1 MFAKWASSMP
11 DASTEGQAEPQSSR
25 RPSATTGGVF
35 EDRTLQYSRL
45 FGSGRLTRAVVVG
58 MVVCLGW
65 VSTAEAGKRHHR
77 HSRSH
82 AVASSSRGDSDGIA
96 GSGRYAA
103 YVVDDKTGRVLYA
116 KNADAPRHPASLTK
130 MMTLYIL
137 FEELEKRRMTMST
150 PLKVSVHAS
159 NQAPSKLGLR
169 PGQTIA
175 VEDAIR
181 ALVTKSAN
189 DVAVTIAENIGGSEE
204 AFARRMTQTA
214 RRIGMNGS
222 TFYNASG
229 LPNMA
234 QYTTAHDMVTLG
246 RALNERFPT
255 YYRFFQ
261 TRSFAW
267 GNQVIGNH
275 NKLLYRLEGIDG
287 IKTGYTE
294 ASGFNLV
301 SSLWRDNRHV
311 VASVMGGSSGRERDD
326 HMIKLLST
334 HIGSASGGNKVTS
347 VFRENGRSA
356 DASGNDDDDAPLA
369 LASVET
375 PAPAPAP
382 APVAKAPEPAPAPAA
397 PAREEAAVQAPLPT
411 PAPAPVR
418 SPNQP
423 RIAASDIVP
432 LARPTEAPRTSD
444 QHGAAVAMA
453 RAILLPQNG
462 RPAGADAGPV
472 AVKTVAIAVPTAARE
487 EAPAKVP
494 SLATATISQAAV
506 DEVVTGSLGRHR
518 TDETPTAALGYAA
531 TPTISAPMPTA
542 TVRTGWLVQIG
553 AFDQEGKARDAL
565 ADAKSKAG
573 PALASAEGFTET
585 VGGASSGL
593 WRARFAGFRDQSAA
607 DGACKVL
614 KRKNFACLALR
625 Q

>member
-1 MFAKWASSMP
+1 M
-11 DASTEGQAEPQSSR
+11 
-25 RPSATTGGVF
+25 
-35 EDRTLQYSRL
+35 QYSRL
-45 FGSGRLTRAVVVG
+45 FGSGRLTKAVVVG
-58 MVVCLGW
+58 MIVCLGW
-65 VSTAEAGKRHHR
+65 VSSAEAGKRHHR
-77 HSRSH
+77 HPRSH
-82 AVASSSRGDSDGIA
+82 AVVSSSGRGDSDGISS
-96 GSGRYAA
+96 SGRYAA

-137 FEELEKRRMTMST
+137 FEELDKRRMSMST

-159 NQAPSKLGLR
+159 NQAPSKLGMR

-189 DVAVTIAENIGGSEE
+189 DVAVTIAENIGGSED

-214 RRIGMNGS
+214 RRIGMTGS

-246 RALNERFPT
+246 RALSERFPT
-255 YYRFFQ
+255 YYRYFQ

-334 HIGSASGGNKVTS
+334 HIGSASGGAKVTS

-356 DASGNDDDDAPLA
+356 DASGDDDDAPVA
-369 LASVET
+369 LASAET
-375 PAPAPAP
+375 PAPVPV
-382 APVAKAPEPAPAPAA
+382 PVAKAPEPT
-397 PAREEAAVQAPLPT
+397 PAREEPVVAQAPV
-411 PAPAPVR
+411 PAPAPTR

-423 RIAASDIVP
+423 RIAASDVVP
-432 LARPTEAPRTSD
+432 LSRTNETPRASD

-453 RAILLPQNG
+453 RAILLPQSG
-462 RPAGADAGPV
+462 RPATVAAGPV
-472 AVKTVAIAVPTAARE
+472 AVKTVAIALPPQQHAE

-494 SLATATISQAAV
+494 SLANATISQADV
-506 DEVVTGSLGRHR
+506 DDVVTSSVSRR
-518 TDETPTAALGYAA
+518 KVDETPASAPLGYAA
-531 TPTISAPMPTA
+531 SPTPPAIPNFAPS
-542 TVRTGWLVQIG
+542 RSGWLVQIG
-553 AFDQEGKARDAL
+553 AYDREGKARDAL
-565 ADAKSKAG
+565 SEAKSKAG
-573 PALASAEGFTET
+573 PALASADGFTET